1 MIESL
6 THMSVSLFVLYFVMF
21 AAICIIIGKL
31 WINADGSDQFPIPDP
46 SRFDPIAIA
55 ALRGGWKSVIR
66 TTIFGLWKRDLVRIG
81 MDATITQG
89 KYVAQSV
96 PEKGENLEGIEKD
109 IYQFLQTRKGIREL
123 FQDTRLENQIRAR
136 IEPILSEL
144 GQLHLLRS
152 ASGRERA
159 WRITS
164 LMALLITAVGITKP
178 YILITIVGSDKFYL
192 GTARGTSVIFLIF
205 LLIGMLIVLFVA
217 LKPLAPLTRLGHRYR
232 KTLEKHFG
240 WVEESIRINKAPE
253 GIDPA
258 FAIAVFGTGFLTG
271 NALYRDFSQA
281 FSTKSTGGGAGGCG
295 GCGG

>member
-6 THMSVSLFVLYFVMF
+6 THISVSLFALYFGIF

-46 SRFDPIAIA
+46 NRFDPIAIA

-66 TTIFGLWKRDLVRIG
+66 TAIFSLWNRDLIRIG
-81 MDATITQG
+81 MDAIITQG

-96 PEKGENLEGIEKD
+96 PEQGENLESIEQD

-123 FQDTRLENQIRAR
+123 FQDTRLENQIRTR

-152 ASGRERA
+152 ASDRFRA
-159 WRITS
+159 WRIA
-164 LMALLITAVGITKP
+164 LFIALLVAAAGITKP
-178 YILITIVGSDKFYL
+178 YTLVTIMGWDKFYI
-192 GTARGTSVIFLIF
+192 GTARGGSVILLIF
-205 LLIGMLIVLFVA
+205 LLIGALIVLFAA
-217 LKPLAPLTRLGHRYR
+217 LKPWAPLTRLGHRYC
-232 KTLEKHFG
+232 KTLEEHFG
-240 WVEESIRINKAPE
+240 WVKESIKINKAPE

-258 FAIAVFGTGFLTG
+258 FAIAVFGVGLLTG
-271 NALYRDFSQA
+271 NALYGTFSQA
-281 FSTKSTGGGAGGCG
+281 FSTESAGGAGGGCG